1 MIEKIKSFYLKHY
14 PDILG
19 AMWSLTLFLG
29 SVGLLLFVTRW
40 VLTLIGVM

>member
-1 MIEKIKSFYLKHY
+1 MIKKIKDWYIDHY

-19 AMWSLTLFLG
+19 AMWSATLFLG

-40 VLTLIGVM
+40 VLSLIGVM

>member
-19 AMWSLTLFLG
+19 AMWSVTLFLG
-29 SVGLLLFVTRW
+29 SVGLLLLVTRW
-40 VLTLIGVM
+40 VLSLIGVM